1 MSELEGFH
9 AHVYFDES
17 TIDQAR
23 RLCEAAR
30 DEFPL
35 RMGRV
40 HERLVGP
47 HPRWSCQLAFEPL
60 EFGKII
66 PWLAMNRS
74 GLVVFIHPE
83 TGDAMKD
90 HTEHAI
96 WMGEMLPLSLEIFE

>member
-66 PWLAMNRS
+66 PRLAMNRS